1 MRKSS
6 ILRLAVYSGIA
17 ICAVLIAV
25 YGFFGPG
32 QREQSATDVQLVDG
46 HPLYTAHYFGDT
58 SCSQQGQATSR
69 DSSFGCTLF
78 AAFGNGDRALAG
90 RNFDWDNDPALLLYT
105 RPPDGYASVSLVDV
119 RYLSVSADNALAA
132 AQIAQQLARASSIP
146 FDGMNE
152 YGLFIGMAAVPG
164 SALPYDPAKPT
175 IGSLCAIRIML
186 DHARNTAEAVELIKK
201 YNIDFAG
208 GPQIHYL
215 LADASGHSA
224 VVEFKDGALSVLEN
238 HQPWQA
244 ATNFYLTA
252 SSDADQQ
259 ACSRYHDASTLLSTA
274 NGVIS
279 PEQGMSLLQQTAQ
292 FNADYE
298 TVWSALYDLH
308 TGDVRIAMS
317 RQYTNTH
324 FFRLDMRE

>member
-1 MRKSS
+1 MYKKAKASSPLASAIRVHSRRFVDKLWLCQDSSESYSKWIGEAMRKSS

-32 QREQSATDVQLVDG
+32 QREQSAADVQLVDG
-46 HPLYTAHYFGDT
+46 HPLYTAHYDGDT
-58 SCSQQGQATSR
+58 SCSRQGQAPSR
-69 DSSFGCTLF
+69 DSSFACTLF

-132 AQIAQQLARASSIP
+132 TQIAQQLARASSIP

-186 DHARNTAEAVELIKK
+186 DHARNT
-201 YNIDFAG
+201 
-208 GPQIHYL
+208 
-215 LADASGHSA
+215 
-224 VVEFKDGALSVLEN
+224 
-238 HQPWQA
+238 
-244 ATNFYLTA
+244 
-252 SSDADQQ
+252 
-259 ACSRYHDASTLLSTA
+259 
-274 NGVIS
+274 
-279 PEQGMSLLQQTAQ
+279 
-292 FNADYE
+292 
-298 TVWSALYDLH
+298 
-308 TGDVRIAMS
+308 
-317 RQYTNTH
+317 
-324 FFRLDMRE
+324 